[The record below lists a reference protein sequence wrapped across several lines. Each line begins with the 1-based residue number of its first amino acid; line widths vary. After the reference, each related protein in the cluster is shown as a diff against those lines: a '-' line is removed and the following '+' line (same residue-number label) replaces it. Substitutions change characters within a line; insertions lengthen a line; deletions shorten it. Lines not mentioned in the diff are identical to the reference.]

1 MNVLNGVVL
10 GVGGLVPFVS
20 TASTVPLL
28 MQTVDKQAQELE
40 RSFSVD
46 EVKRIIYELGINN
59 TVDISK
65 NLTKIKNTVM
75 EQERGYETELTNL
88 RNDKDGEI
96 NDLKQSLRDANNK
109 AVSLEQQLK
118 SRNEAEQAAHEQAQ
132 ERERQKAKEK
142 EEHDRAE
149 VKRQK
154 ALQSKEKAEYEQIRD
169 KYQELEA
176 KAQNDAERLE
186 LANRK
191 ITELIQLN
199 YQKDDDIVDIGG
211 RYRGLFLSYEQQN
224 AKIDELQADK
234 NILENE
240 KLILDTKKAQLE
252 VNLNAKTRELQST
265 TNSKDRDI
273 RQLQEKQLELRNK
286 LDQAIDEAAE

>member
-1 MNVLNGVVL
+1 MFGI
-10 GVGGLVPFVS
+10 GGLVPFVS

-28 MQTVDKQAQELE
+28 MQTVNKQAQELE